1 MSVIVVFVMAVGDR
15 VDDRE
20 LRAASAARHWAKT
33 LSFAIHRKHG
43 DNSLMENAPSANPF
57 RPGTMVVTTLA
68 NPREKFWGAIL
79 SLSPEGLSLRGIEL
93 ASFEDLVAM
102 VKDGEPFSLG
112 VVFFPMHRVER
123 MELDLPD
130 GNIPSLSQRF
140 TAKTGLDPATLLRAE
155 SRRVVGE
162 ERA

>member
-1 MSVIVVFVMAVGDR
+1 
-15 VDDRE
+15 
-20 LRAASAARHWAKT
+20 
-33 LSFAIHRKHG
+33 
-43 DNSLMENAPSANPF
+43 MENVADAVNPF

-79 SLSPEGLSLRGIEL
+79 SLNAEGLSLRGIEL
-93 ASFEDLVAM
+93 ASFEDLVAL

-130 GNIPSLSQRF
+130 GNIPSLSERF
-140 TAKTGLDPATLLRAE
+140 SAKTGLDPAALATATGASSSSKLEQA
-155 SRRVVGE
+155 
-162 ERA
+162 